1 VIVRSYYILRNKAI
15 SLKAIFKAISLKP
28 GRRPRAVRYP
38 QKPYAQQL
46 MHTTDRD
53 VVRNWTFLG
62 PGNHFGYTRPD
73 SGCRLSVVEEEPT
86 GRGHASGPRQEATEG
101 ALESGW
107 VTTEDAAAALGVS
120 PRTIRDYIRSG
131 GLEAKSEGAGVLK
144 RWLVSKGGVQAMLEK
159 RRSLE
164 EIPVDRR
171 ESAAGSPSAADGAA
185 DAAGGEGA
193 PVLPSAEEGT
203 ADAAEPMMAAL
214 QNLQYRLG
222 RAEARLELTEQAAIA
237 LQAELDRLLEDLKR
251 ERKRAD
257 TERERVEESRYIV
270 DRVQGQGFEAR
281 QKAERLEWERDRAQ
295 EEARRL
301 REELEAERGKGF
313 GRMVIAVL
321 LLIIV
326 VAAVGITAA
335 LLWAS

>member
-1 VIVRSYYILRNKAI
+1 
-15 SLKAIFKAISLKP
+15 
-28 GRRPRAVRYP
+28 
-38 QKPYAQQL
+38 
-46 MHTTDRD
+46 
-53 VVRNWTFLG
+53 
-62 PGNHFGYTRPD
+62 
-73 SGCRLSVVEEEPT
+73 VEEEPT
-86 GRGHASGPRQEATEG
+86 GGGHAAGPRQEAAEG
-101 ALESGW
+101 AFQSGW

-144 RWLVSKGGVQAMLEK
+144 RWLVSKGGVQAMQEK

-171 ESAAGSPSAADGAA
+171 ESAAGPPPAADGAA
-185 DAAGGEGA
+185 DAPGGESALG
-193 PVLPSAEEGT
+193 LPSAEEGA
-203 ADAAEPMMAAL
+203 ADAAEPMTAAL

-222 RAEARLELTEQAAIA
+222 HAEARLELTEQAAIA

-270 DRVQGQGFEAR
+270 DRVQAQGFEAR

-313 GRMVIAVL
+313 GRMVIAIL
-321 LLIIV
+321 LVIFV
-326 VAAVGITAA
+326 VALGITAA
-335 LLWAS
+335 ILWAS

>member
-1 VIVRSYYILRNKAI
+1 
-15 SLKAIFKAISLKP
+15 
-28 GRRPRAVRYP
+28 
-38 QKPYAQQL
+38 
-46 MHTTDRD
+46 M
-53 VVRNWTFLG
+53 
-62 PGNHFGYTRPD
+62 
-73 SGCRLSVVEEEPT
+73 EEEPT
-86 GRGHASGPRQEATEG
+86 GRGHALGPRQEATEG
-101 ALESGW
+101 GLESGW

-144 RWLVSKGGVQAMLEK
+144 RWLVSKGGLQAMQEK

-171 ESAAGSPSAADGAA
+171 ESAAGSPVTDGAA
-185 DAAGGEGA
+185 DATGGESA
-193 PVLPSAEEGT
+193 PVLPSASEGT
-203 ADAAEPMMAAL
+203 ADAAEPMTVAL

-335 LLWAS
+335 ILWAS

>member
-1 VIVRSYYILRNKAI
+1 
-15 SLKAIFKAISLKP
+15 
-28 GRRPRAVRYP
+28 
-38 QKPYAQQL
+38 
-46 MHTTDRD
+46 M
-53 VVRNWTFLG
+53 
-62 PGNHFGYTRPD
+62 
-73 SGCRLSVVEEEPT
+73 EEEPT
-86 GRGHASGPRQEATEG
+86 DGGHAAGPRQEAEEG
-101 ALESGW
+101 AIESGW

-131 GLEAKSEGAGVLK
+131 GLDAKSEGAGVLK
-144 RWLVSKGGVQAMLEK
+144 RWLVSKGGLQAMQEK

-171 ESAAGSPSAADGAA
+171 ESASG
-185 DAAGGEGA
+185 
-193 PVLPSAEEGT
+193 LPSAEEGA
-203 ADAAEPMMAAL
+203 ADAAEPMTAAL
-214 QNLQYRLG
+214 QDLQYRLG

-251 ERKRAD
+251 ERTRAD

-301 REELEAERGKGF
+301 REELEAERSKGF

-335 LLWAS
+335 ILWAS

>member
-1 VIVRSYYILRNKAI
+1 
-15 SLKAIFKAISLKP
+15 
-28 GRRPRAVRYP
+28 
-38 QKPYAQQL
+38 
-46 MHTTDRD
+46 M
-53 VVRNWTFLG
+53 
-62 PGNHFGYTRPD
+62 
-73 SGCRLSVVEEEPT
+73 EEEPT
-86 GRGHASGPRQEATEG
+86 GGEHASGSRQEAAEG
-101 ALESGW
+101 AFQSGW

-144 RWLVSKGGVQAMLEK
+144 RWLVSKGGLQAMQEK

-171 ESAAGSPSAADGAA
+171 ESAAGSPVTDGTQ
-185 DAAGGEGA
+185 DVAGDESTAG
-193 PVLPSAEEGT
+193 LPSAAEGA
-203 ADAAEPMMAAL
+203 ADAAEPMTAAL

-270 DRVQGQGFEAR
+270 DRVQAQGFEAR

-321 LLIIV
+321 LVILV

-335 LLWAS
+335 ILWAS

>member
-1 VIVRSYYILRNKAI
+1 
-15 SLKAIFKAISLKP
+15 
-28 GRRPRAVRYP
+28 
-38 QKPYAQQL
+38 
-46 MHTTDRD
+46 
-53 VVRNWTFLG
+53 
-62 PGNHFGYTRPD
+62 
-73 SGCRLSVVEEEPT
+73 VEEEPT
-86 GRGHASGPRQEATEG
+86 GGGHTAGPRQEAEEG
-101 ALESGW
+101 AFQSGW

-164 EIPVDRR
+164 ETPVDRP
-171 ESAAGSPSAADGAA
+171 ESAAGSPVTDGAA
-185 DAAGGEGA
+185 DAAGGESA

-214 QNLQYRLG
+214 QDHQYRLG
-222 RAEARLELTEQAAIA
+222 RTEARLELTEQAAIA

-321 LLIIV
+321 LLILV

-335 LLWAS
+335 ILWAS

>member
-1 VIVRSYYILRNKAI
+1 VK
-15 SLKAIFKAISLKP
+15 
-28 GRRPRAVRYP
+28 
-38 QKPYAQQL
+38 
-46 MHTTDRD
+46 
-53 VVRNWTFLG
+53 
-62 PGNHFGYTRPD
+62 
-73 SGCRLSVVEEEPT
+73 EESK
-86 GRGHASGPRQEATEG
+86 GAGHAAGPRQEAAEG
-101 ALESGW
+101 ASESGW

-164 EIPVDRR
+164 ETPVDRR
-171 ESAAGSPSAADGAA
+171 ESAAGSPVTDGAA
-185 DAAGGEGA
+185 DVAGGESA
-193 PVLPSAEEGT
+193 PVLPSAEEGS

-313 GRMVIAVL
+313 GRIVIAVL
-321 LLIIV
+321 LVILV

-335 LLWAS
+335 FLWAS

>member
-1 VIVRSYYILRNKAI
+1 
-15 SLKAIFKAISLKP
+15 
-28 GRRPRAVRYP
+28 
-38 QKPYAQQL
+38 
-46 MHTTDRD
+46 M
-53 VVRNWTFLG
+53 
-62 PGNHFGYTRPD
+62 
-73 SGCRLSVVEEEPT
+73 EEEPT
-86 GRGHASGPRQEATEG
+86 GGGHAAGPRQEAEEG
-101 ALESGW
+101 AFQSGW

-144 RWLVSKGGVQAMLEK
+144 RWLVSKGGVQAMQEK
-159 RRSLE
+159 RRSLD

-171 ESAAGSPSAADGAA
+171 ESAAGSPSAADGAEDVA
-185 DAAGGEGA
+185 DDESA
-193 PVLPSAEEGT
+193 PGLPSAAKGT
-203 ADAAEPMMAAL
+203 AHAAEPMTATL
-214 QNLQYRLG
+214 QDLQYRLG
-222 RAEARLELTEQAAIA
+222 SAEARLELTKQAAIA
-237 LQAELDRLLEDLKR
+237 LQAELDRLIEDLKR

-270 DRVQGQGFEAR
+270 DRLQGQGFEAR

-301 REELEAERGKGF
+301 REELEGERAKGF

-335 LLWAS
+335 LLWVS

>member
-1 VIVRSYYILRNKAI
+1 M
-15 SLKAIFKAISLKP
+15 
-28 GRRPRAVRYP
+28 
-38 QKPYAQQL
+38 Q
-46 MHTTDRD
+46 TTDHD

-62 PGNHFGYTRPD
+62 PGDHFGYTRPD
-73 SGCRLSVVEEEPT
+73 SRCRLSVVEEEPT
-86 GRGHASGPRQEATEG
+86 SGGHASEPRQEAAEG

-144 RWLVSKGGVQAMLEK
+144 RWLVSKGGLQAMQEK

-164 EIPVDRR
+164 EISVDRR
-171 ESAAGSPSAADGAA
+171 ESAAGSPVTDGAE
-185 DAAGGEGA
+185 DVAGDESA
-193 PVLPSAEEGT
+193 PGLPSAAEGT
-203 ADAAEPMMAAL
+203 AHTAEPMTATL
-214 QNLQYRLG
+214 QHFQYRLG

-321 LLIIV
+321 LIILV

-335 LLWAS
+335 ILWAS

>member
-1 VIVRSYYILRNKAI
+1 
-15 SLKAIFKAISLKP
+15 
-28 GRRPRAVRYP
+28 
-38 QKPYAQQL
+38 
-46 MHTTDRD
+46 M
-53 VVRNWTFLG
+53 
-62 PGNHFGYTRPD
+62 
-73 SGCRLSVVEEEPT
+73 
-86 GRGHASGPRQEATEG
+86 GPRQEATEG
-101 ALESGW
+101 GLESGW

-144 RWLVSKGGVQAMLEK
+144 RWLVSKGGVQAMQEK

-171 ESAAGSPSAADGAA
+171 ESAPG
-185 DAAGGEGA
+185 
-193 PVLPSAEEGT
+193 LPSAEEGA
-203 ADAAEPMMAAL
+203 ADAAEPMTAAL
-214 QNLQYRLG
+214 QDLQYRLG

-321 LLIIV
+321 LIILV

-335 LLWAS
+335 ILWAS

>member
-1 VIVRSYYILRNKAI
+1 MQTTDHDVVGNQAFFGTRDHFRYTR
-15 SLKAIFKAISLKP
+15 P
-28 GRRPRAVRYP
+28 GRR
-38 QKPYAQQL
+38 
-46 MHTTDRD
+46 
-53 VVRNWTFLG
+53 
-62 PGNHFGYTRPD
+62 
-73 SGCRLSVVEEEPT
+73 CRLPIVEEKPT
-86 GRGHASGPRQEATEG
+86 GGHAAGPRQEAAEG
-101 ALESGW
+101 AFESGW

-144 RWLVSKGGVQAMLEK
+144 RWLVSKGGLQAMQEK

-171 ESAAGSPSAADGAA
+171 ESAAGGDPAADGAA
-185 DAAGGEGA
+185 DAASSESAAG
-193 PVLPSAEEGT
+193 LPSAAEGT
-203 ADAAEPMMAAL
+203 ADATEPMTATL
-214 QNLQYRLG
+214 QDLQYRLG

-301 REELEAERGKGF
+301 RVELEAERGKGS
-313 GRMVIAVL
+313 RRVVIAVL
-321 LLIIV
+321 LLILV
-326 VAAVGITAA
+326 VAAAGITAA
-335 LLWAS
+335 ILWTSLV

>member
-1 VIVRSYYILRNKAI
+1 
-15 SLKAIFKAISLKP
+15 
-28 GRRPRAVRYP
+28 
-38 QKPYAQQL
+38 
-46 MHTTDRD
+46 M
-53 VVRNWTFLG
+53 
-62 PGNHFGYTRPD
+62 
-73 SGCRLSVVEEEPT
+73 EEEPT
-86 GRGHASGPRQEATEG
+86 GGGHAAGPRQEATEG
-101 ALESGW
+101 AFQSGW

-171 ESAAGSPSAADGAA
+171 ESASG
-185 DAAGGEGA
+185 
-193 PVLPSAEEGT
+193 LPSAEEGA
-203 ADAAEPMMAAL
+203 ADAAEPMTAAL
-214 QNLQYRLG
+214 QDLQYRLG

-281 QKAERLEWERDRAQ
+281 QKADRPEWERDRAQ

-313 GRMVIAVL
+313 GRMVIAIL
-321 LLIIV
+321 LVIFV
-326 VAAVGITAA
+326 VALGITAA
-335 LLWAS
+335 ILWAS